1 MLRSLEAGEQV
12 DQEGMVRHI
21 HNFKDALLTHETT
34 ERRVNERQ
42 GGKQGD
48 GGEGI
53 LVETKDW
60 KKKKDKH
67 IIRVYSG

>member
-21 HNFKDALLTHETT
+21 HDLKDALLTHKTT

-42 GGKQGD
+42 GGET
-48 GGEGI
+48 EGWG
-53 LVETKDW
+53 K
-60 KKKKDKH
+60 
-67 IIRVYSG
+67 RVYWMKPRKDINT